1 MRKTGWITTQVMLDA
16 EKSEEAKIGFA
27 AVDSLTF
34 KDLSIEPCPTFPP
47 QVSSQH
53 VLIEHLV
60 GRNQTF
66 WERETWQM
74 RLCDDQIITRDKM
87 IILLLGATMWWSDY
101 VQGQGALRNCDF
113 EDDLCSWTID
123 SELNRFTN
131 SSFFC
136 SHGKLVNF
144 VFIYSWER
152 TLFVLVCSHWEL
164 FSTEAFVWN
173 RATGSEQDG
182 QSGPMI
188 DHEGKDDS
196 EYYFA
201 YFYFCCCVSFYYCI
215 SLCPWLILMK
225 NSKVI
230 FLYCLIWATLVDNDG
245 KSNTEYFLFYLF
257 ATMVDNA
264 GTSDRMFFFSIFLQP
279 WLIRMENPTMS
290 TFCWYFAIWVD
301 GW

>member
-1 MRKTGWITTQVMLDA
+1 MAPIFFNFSLTWKIHYHMRKAGWITTQVMLDA
-16 EKSEEAKIGFA
+16 EKGEEAKIGFA

-47 QVSSQH
+47 QVSNQH
-53 VLIEHLV
+53 VLIKHLV
-60 GRNQTF
+60 GRNQTI

-144 VFIYSWER
+144 VFI
-152 TLFVLVCSHWEL
+152 
-164 FSTEAFVWN
+164 
-173 RATGSEQDG
+173 
-182 QSGPMI
+182 
-188 DHEGKDDS
+188 
-196 EYYFA
+196 
-201 YFYFCCCVSFYYCI
+201 
-215 SLCPWLILMK
+215 
-225 NSKVI
+225 
-230 FLYCLIWATLVDNDG
+230 
-245 KSNTEYFLFYLF
+245 
-257 ATMVDNA
+257 
-264 GTSDRMFFFSIFLQP
+264 
-279 WLIRMENPTMS
+279 
-290 TFCWYFAIWVD
+290 
-301 GW
+301 